1 MISRSSI
8 NLLVM
13 ARIILKTIDELTFRS
28 HAEDYSKEILKEY
41 KILANYNNRVKNLFS
56 TLNRTSLEKLSNR
69 AAALDA
75 TYQPVNFSNY
85 HLLECEE
92 ADAIELLQKLRDNAH
107 ISWAYLDDNYSIAP
121 NIEPGK
127 KPLACYQ
134 GYLRNAP
141 EGIGVS
147 HAWKRKGGRG
157 DSSIKF
163 VDIEQG
169 WIFDHESLNLQRIPH
184 TGINY
189 VPASDHGAGVMGIIM
204 MRDGGSGGIGITP
217 LVKGSVMSLYRPNG
231 IFNTPDA
238 IVSALQFLDPGDIL
252 LLECQALDLGNKFH
266 LWPIEIRQANFDVIR
281 LATALGIT
289 VIEPSGN
296 GNINSSTGN
305 CLDHYMNTAGQMVL
319 NRNHPDFKDSGAIMV
334 AAAYS
339 DVPHHKIYY
348 TNYGNRVD
356 CYAWGEN
363 ILTAGLHPKS
373 SGMANNTYTH
383 QFGGTSGSA
392 AIVAGVAIAL
402 QSMMEANHHCR
413 LYPKQMR
420 EVLGSLC
427 YGTES
432 GLGRDVDRI
441 GMMPDLEKITRDFV
455 DKFDSTEAAIPLK
468 QYKIEM
474 PSRYDEAV

>member
-1 MISRSSI
+1 MWAM
-8 NLLVM
+8 V
-13 ARIILKTIDELTFRS
+13 RIVLKTIDELIFRS
-28 HAEDYSKEILKEY
+28 GAEYSLKEILKEY
-41 KILANYNNRVKNLFS
+41 KILANGKYQVKNLFS
-56 TLNRTSLEKLSNR
+56 TLNKISLEKLSSR

-75 TYQPVNFSNY
+75 IYQPVNFSNY
-85 HLLECEE
+85 HLLECDE
-92 ADAIELLQKLRDNAH
+92 ADTIELLQKLRDNDH
-107 ISWAYLDDNYSIAP
+107 INWAYLDDNYSVGP
-121 NIEPGK
+121 NIDPDRK
-127 KPLACYQ
+127 SMACYQ

-169 WIFDHESLNLQRIPH
+169 WLFNHESLNLQRIPH

-189 VPASDHGAGVMGIIM
+189 IPASDHGAGVMGIIM

-217 LVKGSVMSLYRPNG
+217 LVNGSVMSLYRPNG

-252 LLECQALDLGNKFH
+252 LLECQALDPDNEFH
-266 LWPIEIRQANFDVIR
+266 LWPIEIRHANFDVIR

-305 CLDHYMNTAGQMVL
+305 CLDKYMNTSGQMVL
-319 NRNHPDFKDSGAIMV
+319 DRHHSDFKDSGAIMV

-348 TNYGNRVD
+348 TNFGNRID

-383 QFGGTSGSA
+383 QFGGTSGAA
-392 AIVAGVAIAL
+392 AILAGVAIAL
-402 QSMMEANHHCR
+402 QSMMEANHQCR
-413 LYPKQMR
+413 LYPKQLR

-432 GLGRDVDRI
+432 GLGTDVDRI
-441 GMMPDLEKITRDFV
+441 GVMPDLEKITRDYV
-455 DKFDSTEAAIPLK
+455 DKFECRETIIPLK
-468 QYKIEM
+468 QYDIEM
-474 PSRYDEAV
+474 PSIYEKAV